1 MKAVW
6 NKEMREIKNHTLAYV
21 YEWKAERGDSI
32 QLAAASVY
40 RLFVNGKL
48 IGYGPARAV
57 HGYSR
62 VDHYDFS
69 EYHDKQVRLVIEVFA
84 SNINTYYI
92 VDELPF
98 FSAELSRNG
107 KIMAEASDFTAY
119 HLTDRVTKVQKF
131 SFQRSFVESYRMERC
146 RSLFYKGDNSLFPVV
161 DTEEV
166 EGNHLLERR
175 VNYPKLNTVW
185 ADGYIEQGTVVVD
198 ETLPKMRDRS
208 LMNISDILKGYPY
221 EDLTECLSDEVSG
234 FCYRKGKSDSESVKG
249 SEYRLY
255 DFGRTLTGFFRV
267 QANVKQSAVVYIIF
281 DEVISAQADGTYVDP
296 FRNTCCNVIKYRLE
310 PGTYE
315 LLSFEPNSARYAAVV
330 VAEGEADLSRFGM
343 VLYENPDAGI
353 FQFKTGDEELDN
365 IIEAARNTFAQ
376 NAVDVL
382 TDCPSRERAGWLCDS
397 YFSSRAEA
405 LFTGKNLVE
414 YNFLENYILSP
425 QSPFLPSGMLPMC
438 YPADH
443 NDHVY
448 IPNWTMWFVL
458 ELKNYLDRTGDRHLI
473 EQAKKRVYDLI
484 AFFSNYLNEDGLLEN
499 LESWVFIEWSKCN
512 DPDYIK
518 GVNYPSNMLYAAML
532 EAAGKMYD
540 DSALME
546 QAGKMKKTIVDQ
558 SFNGSFFED
567 NRIRENGILVPTGHL
582 TETCQYYAFYF
593 GIAKPD
599 EYKALYELLMT
610 TFGPNRNADLVY
622 PEVYPSNAIVG
633 NYLRLELLLKDRQYE
648 QVLQE
653 CKAFFSKVAELTG
666 TLWEHSKLT
675 ASLNHGFASVAAAYI
690 VECVKNQKQA
700 YVE

>member
-6 NKEMREIKNHTLAYV
+6 NKEMREVKNHTLAFV

-32 QLAAASVY
+32 KLAAASIY
-40 RLFVNGKL
+40 RMFVNGEL
-48 IGYGPARAV
+48 IGYGPARAA

-62 VDHYDFS
+62 VDHYNFS
-69 EYHDKQVRLVIEVFA
+69 EYAGKQVRAVIEVFA
-84 SNINTYYI
+84 SNINTFYI

-107 KIMAEASDFTAY
+107 QIMAEATDFTAY
-119 HLTDRVTKVQKF
+119 HLTDRITQIQRF
-131 SFQRSFVESYRMERC
+131 SFQRSFAESYRMNHC
-146 RSLFYKGDNSLFPVV
+146 RSLFYKGDNSIFPAVS
-161 DTEEV
+161 TQEV
-166 EGNHLLERR
+166 EGNRLLERR
-175 VNYPKLNTVW
+175 VSYPKLNTVW
-185 ADGYIEQGTVVVD
+185 ANNCIEQGTVTVD

-208 LMNISDILKGYPY
+208 LMNISDALKGYPY
-221 EDLTECLSDEVSG
+221 EELTECLSDEVSG
-234 FCYRKGKSDSESVKG
+234 ICYHKEQFQSENLNSG
-249 SEYRLY
+249 GYRLY
-255 DFGRTLTGFFRV
+255 DFDRTLTGFFRLQTV
-267 QANVKQSAVVYIIF
+267 VKQSAVVYIVF
-281 DEVISAQADGTYVDP
+281 DEVVTSQADGIHINP
-296 FRNTCCNVIKYRLE
+296 FRNTCCNVIKYRLD

-330 VAEGEADLSRFGM
+330 VTEGELTEVQLGM
-343 VLYENPDAGI
+343 VLYENPDAGTYTY
-353 FQFKTGDEELDN
+353 QTGDEQLDS

-414 YNFLENYILSP
+414 YNFLENYIMSP

-458 ELKNYLDRTGDRHLI
+458 ELKNYLDRTGDRELI
-473 EQAKKRVYDLI
+473 NRAKKRVYDLI
-484 AFFSNYLNEDGLLEN
+484 AFFSRYLNADGLLEN

-532 EAAGKMYD
+532 EAVGEMYD
-540 DSALME
+540 DSSLTE
-546 QAGKMKKTIVDQ
+546 QAQKMRETIAKQ

-567 NRIRENGILVPTGHL
+567 NRIRENGVLVPTGHL

-593 GIAKPD
+593 GTASPG
-599 EYKALYELLMT
+599 EYRDLYQLMLSK
-610 TFGPNRNADLVY
+610 FGPNRDAEKVY
-622 PEVYPSNAIVG
+622 PEVFPSNAIVG
-633 NYLRLELLLKDRQYE
+633 NYLRLELLLKDKQYD

-653 CKAFFSKVAELTG
+653 CKAFFTKMAELTG
-666 TLWEHSKLT
+666 TLWEHSSLG
-675 ASLNHGFASVAAAYI
+675 ASLNHGFASVAANYI
-690 VECVKNQKQA
+690 VECV
-700 YVE
+700 